1 MKQEFVPYELAV
13 KLKQLGFDEPCLAS
27 WIEKDSRDG
36 GGINLEI
43 WNDENTEYV
52 VKSSTNVP
60 LFQQAFRWFR
70 EKHNLISVITTTP
83 SFDTMYASKYKSH
96 TYFQFKPF
104 KRVDGKYLIND
115 TYEEAELAALD
126 KLIKIVESKKQEQ

>member
-1 MKQEFVPYELAV
+1 MTREFVPYELAV

-43 WNDENTEYV
+43 WNDENTHYV

-70 EKHNLISVITTTP
+70 EQRFLIHFSSHDHNIHDFYIKWSP
-83 SFDTMYASKYKSH
+83 EKSILSDA
-96 TYFQFKPF
+96 Y
-104 KRVDGKYLIND
+104 D
-115 TYEEAELAALD
+115 TYEESELACLE
-126 KLIKIVESKKQEQ
+126 KLIEIAESKQEGNEN